1 MLRIARTENGL
12 VEGLPAADPRVTAFK
27 GIPFAAPPVGEN
39 RWRPPQR
46 AQDWEG
52 IRKCYAFAP
61 ISMQE
66 IPGGDPDNIYTREWH
81 VDSEIPMSEDCL
93 YLNVWTPAKTEN
105 EKLPVLVWIFG
116 GAFQCGY
123 TAEMEFDGERIAR
136 RGVIAVTVNYRVNV
150 FGFLSHPLLQKEQP
164 DSCWGNYGLLD
175 QRAGIAWV
183 RRNIAHFGGDPENIT
198 IGGQSAGA
206 GSVSAH
212 LVSEM
217 TKGYFQKAIT
227 QSGGGLRKYGQ
238 GSGAVPMEEALDNGV
253 RFFEK
258 LGVKTLEEA
267 RSIDAQTL
275 RDEAIAFGGIRTW
288 APTIDGRYLTADP
301 SDLFYQNRYHNVP
314 ILLGNCGNE
323 HERGDKKQPETL
335 ADVETYAKANL
346 GKYAADFIRAANVSN
361 DAEAKAFGKSDAVF
375 IGRCVNNLLFLEKR
389 EEAERKNAYC
399 YYFNPSYPGWD
410 DPGAFHS
417 SELWFVFETLA
428 KCWRPFTGKHYDLA
442 RKVCNYWTNFMKTGD
457 PNGSDA
463 DGEPMP
469 RWEPYTRSN
478 PFVLYLSDDGIA
490 RCRDLM
496 TDPMKLKMKHIF
508 EEVIDL

>member
-1 MLRIARTENGL
+1 MLRTAKTENGW
-12 VEGLPAADPRVTAFK
+12 VEGPPAADPRVTAFK

-39 RWRPPQR
+39 RWRAPQPCEN
-46 AQDWEG
+46 WEG
-52 IRKCYAFAP
+52 VRKCYAFAP

-93 YLNVWTPAKTEN
+93 YLNVWTPAKSTE

-136 RGVIAVTVNYRVNV
+136 RGVICVTVNYRVNV
-150 FGFLSHPLLQKEQP
+150 FGFLSHPLLQQEQP
-164 DSCWGNYGLLD
+164 DACWGNYGIED

-183 RRNIAHFGGDPENIT
+183 KRNIANFGGDPENIT

-206 GSVSAH
+206 GSVSAQ
-212 LVSEM
+212 LVSPL
-217 TKGYFQKAIT
+217 TKGMFQKAIT

-238 GSGAVPMEEALDNGV
+238 GSAAVPLEEALENGK

-258 LGVKTLEEA
+258 LGVSTLEEA
-267 RSIDAQTL
+267 RAIDAETL
-275 RDEAIAFGGIRTW
+275 RDQAIAFGGIRTW
-288 APTIDGRYLTADP
+288 APTVDGKFLLADP
-301 SDLFYQNRYHNVP
+301 SDCFYRNDYHDVP

-323 HERGDKKQPETL
+323 HERGALKKPENL
-335 ADVETYAKANL
+335 SDVEAYAKANL
-346 GKYAADFIRAANVSN
+346 GKYAEDFIRAANVST
-361 DAEAKAFGKSDAVF
+361 DEQAAQFGSSDAVF
-375 IGRCVNNLLFLEKR
+375 IGRCVNNLLFLERQK
-389 EEAERKNAYC
+389 EFGRKNVYC

-410 DPGAFHS
+410 NPGAFHS

-442 RKVCNYWTNFMKTGD
+442 RNVCNYWTNFIKNGD
-457 PNGSDA
+457 PNGIDA
-463 DGEPMP
+463 DGTPMAQ
-469 RWEPYTRSN
+469 WKPYTN
-478 PFVLYLSDDGIA
+478 EDPFVIYLSEEGIT

-496 TDPMKLKMKHIF
+496 TEAMKLRMKHIV
-508 EEVIDL
+508 EEVIEP